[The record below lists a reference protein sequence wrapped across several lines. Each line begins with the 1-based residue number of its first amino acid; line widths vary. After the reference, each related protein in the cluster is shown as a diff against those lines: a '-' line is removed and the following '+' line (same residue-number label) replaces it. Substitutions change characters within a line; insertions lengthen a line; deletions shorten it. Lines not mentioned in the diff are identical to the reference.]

1 MICVIIATESS
12 FFLPLFSSMCVS
24 VSCGLDNK
32 AVFMATASLLQITQN
47 LPIVFLTSYKLDV
60 FVIAKGRLN

>member
-24 VSCGLDNK
+24 VSLGLHNK
-32 AVFMATASLLQITQN
+32 AVFMVTASLLQITQN
-47 LPIVFLTSYKLDV
+47 LPIVFPASHKLGV
-60 FVIAKGRLN
+60 FVIAQGRLN